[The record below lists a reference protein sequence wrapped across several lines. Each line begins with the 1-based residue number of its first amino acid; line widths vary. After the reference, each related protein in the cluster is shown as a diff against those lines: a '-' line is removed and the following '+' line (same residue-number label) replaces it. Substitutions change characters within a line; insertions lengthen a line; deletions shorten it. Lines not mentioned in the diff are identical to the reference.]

1 MSTLAVGTIKSAS
14 SAAPEFQNSSGT
26 QIGTLCRAWVSFDG
40 FTQTKRD
47 DFNVSMITDVA
58 TGRYKINF
66 TNALPNANYCVV
78 SMAGNFENTTT
89 SSTVVN
95 SDGTRST
102 TQFQIR
108 VVSGTSSTA
117 DKRDVNVAFFAE

>member
-26 QIGTLCRAWVSFDG
+26 QIGLLCRAWVNFDG

-47 DFNVSMITDVA
+47 DFNVSTITDVA
-58 TGRYKINF
+58 TGRYTINF
-66 TNALPNANYCVV
+66 PNALPNANYCAV
-78 SMAGNFENTTT
+78 SMVGNHESTTT
-89 SSTVVN
+89 ANTSVN
-95 SDGTRST
+95 PDGTRST
-102 TQFQIR
+102 TQFSIR
-108 VVSGTSSTA
+108 VVSGDANTA